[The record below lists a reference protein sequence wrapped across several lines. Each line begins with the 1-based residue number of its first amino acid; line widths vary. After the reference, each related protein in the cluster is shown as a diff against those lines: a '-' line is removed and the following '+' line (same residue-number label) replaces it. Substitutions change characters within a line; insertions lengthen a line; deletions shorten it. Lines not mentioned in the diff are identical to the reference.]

1 MSQKLQKDRKLVQ
14 EVFDKVYN
22 KYDLMNDIMSFGS
35 HRNWKKILIQ
45 MMNPIENQNLIDVGC
60 GTGDVGKL
68 FSDATDSKCR
78 ILSIDPNAQMIELGK
93 KKLRNYKTISW
104 QIGSGEKLDVK
115 SNTFDF
121 YTISFGLRNTSDVDK
136 TIKEAY
142 RVLKKG
148 GRFFCLE
155 FSKVENS
162 NLEFFYKKYSQA
174 IPKIGKY
181 IVGDDKPYNYL
192 IQTIDNFLNQDE
204 LLDILK
210 KYKFE
215 DCQYLNITGG
225 IVAIH
230 SGWKI

>member
-60 GTGDVGKL
+60 GTGDIGKL

-121 YTISFGLRNTSDVDK
+121 YTISFGLRNTSDVEK

-162 NLEFFYKKYSQA
+162 NLEFLYKKYSQV

-181 IVGDDKPYNYL
+181 IVGDEKPYNYL

>member
-14 EVFDKVYN
+14 EVFDKVYD
-22 KYDLMNDIMSFGS
+22 KYDLMNDIMSFGG
-35 HRNWKKILIQ
+35 HRNWKKKLIR
-45 MMNPIENQNLIDVGC
+45 MMNPAENQSLIDVGC
-60 GTGDVGKL
+60 GTGDIGKL
-68 FSDATDSKCR
+68 FSEATNNKCK
-78 ILSIDPNAQMIELGK
+78 ILSIDPNSHMIKLGE
-93 KKLRNYKTISW
+93 KKLKSYKNISW
-104 QIGSGEKLDVK
+104 QIGSGEMLNVK

-121 YTISFGLRNTSDVDK
+121 YTISFGLRNTSNVEK
-136 TIKEAY
+136 SIKEAY

-162 NLEFFYKKYSQA
+162 NLEFLYKKYSQV

-181 IVGDDKPYNYL
+181 IVGEEKPYDYL
-192 IQTIDNFLNQDE
+192 VQTIDNFLNQEE

-210 KYKFE
+210 KNKFE
-215 DCQYLNITGG
+215 GCQYLNITGG

>member
-60 GTGDVGKL
+60 GTGDIGKL
-68 FSDATDSKCR
+68 FSNVTDNKCR

-93 KKLRNYKTISW
+93 KKLKNYKNISW

-121 YTISFGLRNTSDVDK
+121 YTISFGLRNTSDVEK

-162 NLEFFYKKYSQA
+162 NIEFLYKKYSQV

-181 IVGDDKPYNYL
+181 IVGDEKPYDYL

>member
-45 MMNPIENQNLIDVGC
+45 MMNPIKNQNLIDVGC
-60 GTGDVGKL
+60 GTGDIGKL
-68 FSDATDSKCR
+68 FSNATDNKCR

-93 KKLRNYKTISW
+93 KKLRNYNNIRW

-115 SNTFDF
+115 SNAFDF
-121 YTISFGLRNTSDVDK
+121 YTISFGLRNTSDVEK

-162 NLEFFYKKYSQA
+162 NIEFLYKKYSQV

-181 IVGDDKPYNYL
+181 IVGDEKPYDYL

>member
-35 HRNWKKILIQ
+35 HRNWKKTLIQ

-60 GTGDVGKL
+60 GTGDIGKL
-68 FSDATDSKCR
+68 FSNVTDNKCR

-93 KKLRNYKTISW
+93 KKLKNYKNISW

-121 YTISFGLRNTSDVDK
+121 YTISFGLRNTSDVEK

-162 NLEFFYKKYSQA
+162 NIEFLYKKYSQV

-181 IVGDDKPYNYL
+181 IVGDEKPYDYL

>member
-60 GTGDVGKL
+60 GTGDIGKL

-115 SNTFDF
+115 SNIFDF
-121 YTISFGLRNTSDVDK
+121 
-136 TIKEAY
+136 
-142 RVLKKG
+142 
-148 GRFFCLE
+148 
-155 FSKVENS
+155 
-162 NLEFFYKKYSQA
+162 
-174 IPKIGKY
+174 
-181 IVGDDKPYNYL
+181 
-192 IQTIDNFLNQDE
+192 IQLA
-204 LLDILK
+204 LD
-210 KYKFE
+210 
-215 DCQYLNITGG
+215 
-225 IVAIH
+225 
-230 SGWKI
+230 

>member
-45 MMNPIENQNLIDVGC
+45 MMNPIKNQNLIDVGC
-60 GTGDVGKL
+60 GTGDIGKL
-68 FSDATDSKCR
+68 FSNATDDKCK
-78 ILSIDPNAQMIELGK
+78 ILSVDPNAQMIELGK
-93 KKLRNYKTISW
+93 KKLRNYNNISW

-162 NLEFFYKKYSQA
+162 NLEF
-174 IPKIGKY
+174 
-181 IVGDDKPYNYL
+181 YL
-192 IQTIDNFLNQDE
+192 
-204 LLDILK
+204 
-210 KYKFE
+210 
-215 DCQYLNITGG
+215 
-225 IVAIH
+225 
-230 SGWKI
+230 